1 MRRARKGERRAE
13 RLLEGLGYRVEARQ
27 ASLVWHPEVDGEP
40 YEIEVR
46 ADLIVSRAGRRYVAE
61 VKTGAVAPD
70 VRHAPTR
77 RQLLEYQHAYRT
89 DGVLLV
95 APETGTV
102 REVLFPGA
110 RAGDRSLGP
119 GFIGFV
125 AGAALGA
132 GLALTLL
139 TG

>member
-1 MRRARKGERRAE
+1 M
-13 RLLEGLGYRVEARQ
+13 
-27 ASLVWHPEVDGEP
+27 
-40 YEIEVR
+40 R

-77 RQLLEYQHAYRT
+77 RQLLEYQHAYRA

-95 APETGTV
+95 APEAGTV

-110 RAGDRSLGP
+110 RAGERSLGLV
-119 GFIGFV
+119 GFV

-132 GLALTLL
+132 AVAFTLL
-139 TG
+139 AGG